1 MKERIIFHID
11 VNNAFLS
18 WTAILL
24 LKQGYKQDIRKIPSI
39 IGGDEKERR
48 GIVLAKSPIAKKYG
62 IQTAETIYQAK
73 KKCPSLQMFP
83 ANFEWYSKQSNN
95 FYNYLTQYSPTIEQF
110 SVDECFVDMTGT
122 NYLYKNYEELAY
134 KIKEDI
140 KKIYG
145 FTVNVGIGNNKLC
158 AKMASD
164 FEKPDKVHTL
174 YSYEIEEKMWPL
186 PVGDLFMIGKKTTE
200 VLNKLNINTIGDL
213 AKANKHVLE
222 KHFKNMSEHMIN
234 SANGIDESQVTPRKT
249 KNQSIS
255 TTETLSHDTTDED
268 KLKEVLFRQTQEVS
282 RELREQKQYAKT
294 VAIIYKDS
302 NFITYSQQEKLSR
315 ETNNTKDIYLKV
327 IDIFER
333 SYKKEPIR
341 LIGVRLSDLTSSRK
355 VQISLFEEESVK
367 DEEDT
372 FQETLDNINKKF
384 GKDLITPASL
394 KTITKKDNING

>member
-1 MKERIIFHID
+1 
-11 VNNAFLS
+11 
-18 WTAILL
+18 
-24 LKQGYKQDIRKIPSI
+24 
-39 IGGDEKERR
+39 
-48 GIVLAKSPIAKKYG
+48 
-62 IQTAETIYQAK
+62 
-73 KKCPSLQMFP
+73 
-83 ANFEWYSKQSNN
+83 
-95 FYNYLTQYSPTIEQF
+95 
-110 SVDECFVDMTGT
+110 
-122 NYLYKNYEELAY
+122 
-134 KIKEDI
+134 
-140 KKIYG
+140 
-145 FTVNVGIGNNKLC
+145 
-158 AKMASD
+158 
-164 FEKPDKVHTL
+164 
-174 YSYEIEEKMWPL
+174 
-186 PVGDLFMIGKKTTE
+186 
-200 VLNKLNINTIGDL
+200 
-213 AKANKHVLE
+213 
-222 KHFKNMSEHMIN
+222 MSEHMIN

-327 IDIFER
+327 INIFEK